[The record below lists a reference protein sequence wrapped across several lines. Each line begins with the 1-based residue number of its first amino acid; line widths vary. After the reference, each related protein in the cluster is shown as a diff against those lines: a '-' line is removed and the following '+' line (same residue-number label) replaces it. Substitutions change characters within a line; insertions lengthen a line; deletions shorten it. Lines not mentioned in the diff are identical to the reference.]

1 MTARQLILMIIVI
14 VPGIAIGVTLVS
26 AQDLIID
33 HFDGTATTL
42 TLGEA
47 RPGIEVE
54 KRESVESF
62 VGSFSYLNIAVDMA
76 DMRLVDSVEFLHGVS
91 DPGYVREVFQMVAG
105 TGIYDGIVASFK
117 YDSYGAFVLESDYMG
132 VYQSTFEM
140 DQPGCDDVL
149 LENAAMQVWPQVQSD
164 AEAQSIDLTSYDGL
178 VWWFPFSGGCIPGF
192 AYLAPV
198 DHLFDHPYRVAFI
211 AVPAGYVLKH
221 EIGHTLGLGHLSC
234 YNDQGER
241 LEMCEG
247 GNMGYL
253 PWAVTE
259 DGEPRHVHQNDLYKT
274 AAINQFI
281 LGWTS
286 PTGETAS
293 TGTLT
298 SSMVRRLAPETTAPR
313 STFLEVTRSGKYR
326 ISAHRGHASEN
337 SYPELLVIPSEVE
350 HKNWYISFEEG
361 DGYNPTQNV
370 YFKNAEKL
378 EKVTV
383 RYQFHYPDGFEHS
396 YREALL
402 GVGECV
408 ELEET
413 VEVCN
418 EALYG
423 SEEADVSVKFPGW
436 RVRRSSGR
444 RSVPGS

>member
-1 MTARQLILMIIVI
+1 MKGRLFAILVLGLTMGAM
-14 VPGIAIGVTLVS
+14 PLT
-26 AQDLIID
+26 AQDLVID
-33 HFDGTATTL
+33 HFDGTATIRTL
-42 TLGEA
+42 EEAHPEIVIEKNETFEPSLG
-47 RPGIEVE
+47 R
-54 KRESVESF
+54 ST
-62 VGSFSYLNIAVDMA
+62 YLNIAVDMA
-76 DMRLVDSVEFLHGVS
+76 NMRVVDTMEEIFGVA
-91 DPGYVREVFQMVAG
+91 DPGYVHELFQMAAG
-105 TGIYDGIVASFK
+105 TGTYDGIVASYK

-132 VYQSTFEM
+132 VYQSTREM
-140 DQPGCDDVL
+140 EPGCDADF
-149 LENAAMQVWPQVQSD
+149 LEDAAEEVWPHVKED
-164 AEAQSIDLTSYDGL
+164 ARAQDIDLTSYDGL
-178 VWWFPFSGGCIPGF
+178 VWWFPYGPCNTAGF
-192 AYLAPV
+192 AYIGPV
-198 DHLFDHPYRVAFI
+198 DGLFDHSYRAAFI
-211 AVPAGYVLKH
+211 VAPGAFWPKH

-253 PWAVTE
+253 AWAVTE
-259 DGEPRHVHQNDLYKT
+259 DGEPRHVHENDLYKT

-313 STFLEVTRSGKYR
+313 STFLEVTRSGTYR

-370 YFKNAEKL
+370 YFKDAEKL
-378 EKVTV
+378 EKVTI
-383 RYQFHYPDGFEHS
+383 RYHFHYPDGFEHS

-402 GVGECV
+402 GIGECV

-423 SEEADVSVKFPGW
+423 SEEADVSIKFPGW

-444 RSVPGS
+444 RSVPGP